1 MTTYHVSYNFTAT
14 INGQE
19 SQVYVDGTRVDS
31 VVYDRFTPPCAA
43 TVRFLEREPRRC
55 ALKHAAE
62 METNHWCHNLVLACF
77 TCIPSIFILAGA
89 GVGLGIP
96 LNMGVDG
103 AAKAAGAGTY
113 AIIIG
118 VTLVFV
124 YRALSIKEAHAV
136 ICCLSSQPCFTEFN
150 NVKVMTP
157 QDHEVQRDAEERAQA
172 ALRNQRMERERAI
185 ELEPRTSQFRGPFK
199 DYCKPLAPYCVSA
212 DGMRIYG
219 RVPTTHKQHTRAYVL
234 PLCLHTCLCPQLG
247 GNPCP
252 FEGDVLQETHL
263 RQHVPD
269 VRQEGDNLCQTVT
282 TLQPIVGVQ

>member
-1 MTTYHVSYNFTAT
+1 MPSR
-14 INGQE
+14 G
-19 SQVYVDGTRVDS
+19 
-31 VVYDRFTPPCAA
+31 PA

-55 ALKHAAE
+55 ALKDAAE

-136 ICCLSSQPCFTEFN
+136 ICCLSSRPCFTEFN

-252 FEGDVLQETHL
+252 FEGDVLQETHIYANTCL
-263 RQHVPD
+263 MCV
-269 VRQEGDNLCQTVT
+269 QEGDKPLSNCDDIAAECAEDCIFKWCCWWCASVKAVRVT
-282 TLQPIVGVQ
+282 SV